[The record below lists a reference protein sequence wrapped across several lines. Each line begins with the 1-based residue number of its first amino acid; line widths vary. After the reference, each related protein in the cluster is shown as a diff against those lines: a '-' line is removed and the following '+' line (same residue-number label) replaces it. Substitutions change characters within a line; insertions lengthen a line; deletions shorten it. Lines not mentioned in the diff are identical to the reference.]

1 MKVVKGLGGLLKRA
15 LARIEYDSPVT
26 LTFALICLIALILG
40 AAASEFAAKVF
51 SVYRAPFS
59 DPMSWVR
66 LFTHVFGHAD
76 YRHFIGNIALFLVLA
91 PVVEEK
97 YGAWRFA
104 AMILITALVSGL
116 FHMLVSPATRL
127 MGASGVVFMLIFAA
141 AFPGRRMRKIPLT
154 IVLVAVIYFGGELV
168 DGIFTKDGVSQ
179 LAHIMG
185 GLCGIG
191 AGALF
196 RGRGRAD
203 LS

>member
-1 MKVVKGLGGLLKRA
+1 
-15 LARIEYDSPVT
+15 
-26 LTFALICLIALILG
+26 
-40 AAASEFAAKVF
+40 
-51 SVYRAPFS
+51 
-59 DPMSWVR
+59 
-66 LFTHVFGHAD
+66 VFGHAD

-141 AFPGRRMRKIPLT
+141 AFPGRHTRKIPLT
-154 IVLVAVIYFGGELV
+154 IVLVAAIYFGGELV